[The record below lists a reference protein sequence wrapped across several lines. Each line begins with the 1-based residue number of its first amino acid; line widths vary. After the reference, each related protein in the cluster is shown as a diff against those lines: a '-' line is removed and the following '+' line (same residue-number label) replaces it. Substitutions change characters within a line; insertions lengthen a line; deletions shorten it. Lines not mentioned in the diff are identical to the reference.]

1 MSEKTVDV
9 GDGVISEAEAAKQG
23 PVDAEKVANER
34 AAAHRK
40 QKYGVGDSPVID
52 EAEAAK
58 EPADAVEKAANAR
71 AAALRS
77 EKYPDGW
84 ESHVV
89 TEPEVA
95 AQVPDTS
102 KEAEKAEKDAQP
114 KRTTQE
120 NKPRAKRKA

>member
-1 MSEKTVDV
+1 MSDNTEV

-23 PVDAEKVANER
+23 PADGEKIANER

-40 QKYGVGDSPVID
+40 QKFGSGDTPVID

-58 EPADAVEKAANAR
+58 EPADATEKAANAR
-71 AAALRS
+71 AEALRS
-77 EKYPDGW
+77 EKYPDPW
-84 ESHVV
+84 DAHIV

-95 AQVPDTS
+95 AQVPDTA

-114 KRTTQE
+114 KRTTQDS
-120 NKPRAKRKA
+120 KPRAKRKA